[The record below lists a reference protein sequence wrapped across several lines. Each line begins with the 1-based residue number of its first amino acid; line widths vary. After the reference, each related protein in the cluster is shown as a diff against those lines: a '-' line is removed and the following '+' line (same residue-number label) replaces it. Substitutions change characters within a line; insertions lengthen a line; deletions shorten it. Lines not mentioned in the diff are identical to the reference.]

1 MGGALAAGGLL
12 ATLVF
17 IIIRIKRKKLLMNV
31 WEIAGSNCLP
41 CLSSTPMSSDNED
54 IELPLFDLT
63 TIVSATNN
71 FSPNNIL
78 GRGGFGIV
86 YKGTLKDGV
95 EIAVKKLSRNSQQ
108 GANEFKN
115 EAINIAKLQHRNLVR
130 LLGCC
135 VQRDERMLLYE
146 FMPNGSL
153 DAFIFDKTQSHLLD
167 WPKRYNIIR
176 GIARGL
182 LYLHQDSRLRIIH
195 RDLKASNVLLDNDM
209 NPKISDFGLAKIFV
223 GNTIQENTINVV
235 GTYGY
240 MSPEYTIDGIYSIK
254 SDVFSFG
261 VMVLEI
267 VSGKRNRGFHHPEHQ
282 LNLLGHAWMLHRED
296 RDVEMIDETMGES
309 YEQFQVMRLVHIGL
323 LCVQKSPEDRPTM
336 LTVMHMLY
344 GEGHL
349 EEPKQPGF
357 FTERDLLEESSL
369 SGSKGPFTNATIT
382 ISMLLAR

>member
-17 IIIRIKRKKLLMNV
+17 IIIRIKRKKLLMN
-31 WEIAGSNCLP
+31 GSNCLP

-153 DAFIFDKTQSHLLD
+153 DAFIFGFTDKTQSHLLD

>member
-17 IIIRIKRKKLLMNV
+17 IIIRIKRKKLLMN
-31 WEIAGSNCLP
+31 GSNCLP

-130 LLGCC
+130 LL
-135 VQRDERMLLYE
+135 
-146 FMPNGSL
+146 
-153 DAFIFDKTQSHLLD
+153 DKTQSHLLD